1 MSLDSG
7 AIFCIFSPFGLINCL
22 RSVEDERERKMPGP
36 HQGERT
42 GGSPSPL
49 AEISTGTVQL
59 FRKYTGRGPSRA
71 RAFTEGNVAFVLLR
85 NTLTPAEY
93 EMVAAGHEDDV
104 LRMRSGAQQAM
115 KAELI
120 ALVEDQLGRT
130 VEAFTSHN
138 SVEPDL
144 AVEVFVLDGS
154 KPSD

>member
-1 MSLDSG
+1 MSD
-7 AIFCIFSPFGLINCL
+7 PY
-22 RSVEDERERKMPGP
+22 
-36 HQGERT
+36 QGERT
-42 GGSPSPL
+42 GGSTSPL

-71 RAFTEGNVAFVLLR
+71 RALTVGNLAFVLLR
-85 NTLTPAEY
+85 NTLTPAEK
-93 EMVAAGHEDDV
+93 ELVAVGHEADV
-104 LRMRSGAQQAM
+104 LRMRSAAQQAM

-144 AVEVFVLDGS
+144 ALEVFVLDGS